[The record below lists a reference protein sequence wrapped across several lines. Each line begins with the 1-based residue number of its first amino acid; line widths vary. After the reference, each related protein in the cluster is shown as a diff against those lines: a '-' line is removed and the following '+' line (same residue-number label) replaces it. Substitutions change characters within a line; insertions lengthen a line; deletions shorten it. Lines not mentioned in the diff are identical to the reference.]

1 MKTLAKAR
9 LLVTRFPYSSQFGGE
24 ELHTLTLMQAL
35 DQRGI
40 QSFFVGSCPVLLKEF
55 KKRHFEVRRAW
66 LSKPPVTRVRLL
78 VFTLL
83 SPLLFLLAGWTLARA
98 RRTWKVDTVYM
109 LSLTEKLLMT
119 PWAHW
124 WKMRVVWV
132 EHARIGTWLTRNPWR
147 GLYHR
152 WSRWASVVVTSHAMV
167 PLMAPWVERVR
178 AIPCGLLLERPSAL
192 RPELRDFLKGGF
204 GVVCVARLTLD
215 KGVDMLVQ
223 TVHSKPEMRLV
234 LVGNGPLAAVLTAA
248 CPERVRVVHEL
259 PRGELMA
266 LYAAADLCVLPS
278 REMDPFGMV
287 AAEAMA
293 MGSPVLLTRA
303 CGISEDLTHGVHA
316 WIVEPTLKE
325 LDRGLKRLMK
335 DSALRAELA
344 HAGQKFIRAQYPFE
358 AMVGKWERVFS
369 NS

>member
-1 MKTLAKAR
+1 MKTLAKPR
-9 LLVTRFPYSSQFGGE
+9 LLVTRFPYSSRFGGE

-40 QSFFVGSCPVLLKEF
+40 QSFFVGACPVLLKEF

-66 LSKPPVTRVRLL
+66 LSKPPVTHLRFLI
-78 VFTLL
+78 FTLF
-83 SPLLFLLAGWTLARA
+83 SPVLFLLAGWTLWRA
-98 RRTWKVDTVYM
+98 RQTWKVDTIYM

-124 WKMRVVWV
+124 WGMRVLWV

-147 GLYHR
+147 RIYCR
-152 WSRWASVVVTSHAMV
+152 WSRWTTVVVTSHAMV
-167 PLMAPWVERVR
+167 RYVEPWAKHVR
-178 AIPCGLLLERPSAL
+178 AIPCGLLLEKPSAL
-192 RPELRDFLKGGF
+192 RPDLRDFLKSGF

-215 KGVDMLVQ
+215 KGVDMLVH

-234 LVGNGPLAAVLTAA
+234 LVGEGPLATVLTAA
-248 CPERVRVVHEL
+248 CPERVRVVPEL
-259 PRGELMA
+259 PRSELMA

-278 REMDPFGMV
+278 REMDPFGMA

-293 MGSPVLLTRA
+293 MGSSLLLTSV

-316 WIVEPTLKE
+316 WIVESTLKE

-335 DSALRAELA
+335 DSALRADLA
-344 HAGQKFIRAQYPFE
+344 RAGEKFVRAHYPFE
-358 AMVGKWERVFS
+358 AMVGRWEKVFLS
-369 NS
+369 S